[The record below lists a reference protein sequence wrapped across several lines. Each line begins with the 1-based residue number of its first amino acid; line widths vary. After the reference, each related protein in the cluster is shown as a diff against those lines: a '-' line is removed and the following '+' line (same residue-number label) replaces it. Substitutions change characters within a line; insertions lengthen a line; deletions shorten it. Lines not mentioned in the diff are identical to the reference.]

1 MTSMHDWDAG
11 SVLTLV
17 LGLTCTVSLFAA
29 LVWAMSRG

>member
-1 MTSMHDWDAG
+1 MTSMHDWDAD

-17 LGLTCTVSLFAA
+17 LGVIGTVSLFAA